1 MEGSLKDQPTFFFSR
16 WHFRGERE
24 LFIPVGTK
32 NVFVVRFVKKT
43 AINGS
48 VSCIYAYI
56 CTFNYQNKFLY
67 IRAYIYVYIYI
78 YAYIGGR
85 VLLLG

>member
-32 NVFVVRFVKKT
+32 NVFVVRFVKK
-43 AINGS
+43 N
-48 VSCIYAYI
+48 C
-56 CTFNYQNKFLY
+56 NKRFGFVY
-67 IRAYIYVYIYI
+67 IRVYLYF
-78 YAYIGGR
+78 
-85 VLLLG
+85 